1 MNTIEKTVKPQSV
14 PTAYLKSIMVTYYD
28 NSQKLFQML
37 PKLLKNLGRIMKYQN
52 LYRGTID
59 KAK

>member
-1 MNTIEKTVKPQSV
+1 
-14 PTAYLKSIMVTYYD
+14 
-28 NSQKLFQML
+28 ML